1 MPLGLAVRGLKRAVK
16 RFTIQSITAPVR
28 RGQQMNHGGLMTHSM
43 PLYSALAFVA
53 AELNVY
59 LREQLQ
65 LSEDLVVLAP
75 VVEADGSQTP
85 DMDNRLSLSLL
96 NVALE
101 PGVSGAGAGRAPA
114 NLNLE
119 VLIAASFSGHNY
131 PEGLA
136 LLSAVMG
143 FFQATPLFNR
153 QHFAALP
160 EGIELISLE
169 LRSLSHAEL
178 QQLWTALNTGYRP
191 SLLYKVWVLAA
202 G

>member
-1 MPLGLAVRGLKRAVK
+1 
-16 RFTIQSITAPVR
+16 
-28 RGQQMNHGGLMTHSM
+28 MNHGGLMTHSM

-59 LREQLQ
+59 LRQQLQ
-65 LSEDLVVLAP
+65 LSEDLVLLAP
-75 VVEADGSQTP
+75 VVEADGSLTL
-85 DMDNRLSLSLL
+85 DMDNKLSFSLL

-101 PGVSGAGAGRAPA
+101 PGASGASAGAAGAGRAPA

-119 VLIAASFSGHNY
+119 VLIAASFSGRNY
-131 PEGLA
+131 SEGLA

-153 QHFAALP
+153 QRFAALP

-191 SLLYKVWVLAA
+191 SLLYKVWVLAQA
-202 G
+202 

>member
-1 MPLGLAVRGLKRAVK
+1 M
-16 RFTIQSITAPVR
+16 S
-28 RGQQMNHGGLMTHSM
+28 
-43 PLYSALAFVA
+43 LYSALAFVA

-59 LREQLQ
+59 LRQQLQ
-65 LSEDLVVLAP
+65 VSEDLVLLAP
-75 VVEADGSQTP
+75 LVEADGSQTP
-85 DMDNRLSLSLL
+85 GLDNKLSFSLL

-101 PGVSGAGAGRAPA
+101 PGVSGALAGAAGAGRAPA

-119 VLIAASFSGHNY
+119 VLIAASFSGRNY
-131 PEGLA
+131 PQGLA

-143 FFQATPLFNR
+143 FFQAAPLFNR
-153 QHFAALP
+153 QRFAALP

>member
-1 MPLGLAVRGLKRAVK
+1 
-16 RFTIQSITAPVR
+16 
-28 RGQQMNHGGLMTHSM
+28 MTHSM

-65 LSEDLVVLAP
+65 LSEDLVLLAP
-75 VVEADGSQTP
+75 VVEADGSLTL
-85 DMDNRLSLSLL
+85 DMDNKLSLSLL

-101 PGVSGAGAGRAPA
+101 PGASGASASAGRAPE

-119 VLIAASFSGHNY
+119 VLIAASFSGRNY
-131 PEGLA
+131 SEGLA

-153 QHFAALP
+153 QRFAALP
-160 EGIELISLE
+160 EGIELINLE
-169 LRSLSHAEL
+169 LRSLGHAEL